1 MGGDEIMACAHKR
14 LRCTDCAYYCL
25 DCGAR
30 VDPPTAVEAATG
42 ATSAATER
50 AKRKAKKEAG
60 KK

>member
-1 MGGDEIMACAHKR
+1 MTCEHKR
-14 LRCTDCAYYCL
+14 LRCTDGVYYCL
-25 DCGAR
+25 DCGAKG
-30 VDPPTAVEAATG
+30 VDPPAAVEAATE